1 MIDRKAR
8 NLLAEQIRHF
18 VTGLSDNFEFDDV
31 VFAIK
36 TDDLA
41 VREIRKQLWHTY
53 DDFSRHRLHG
63 KWALSE
69 RDTEI
74 IKRFVLFLKTD
85 HECSKAV
92 KDTDWNIWPFNS
104 KEQFAVALC
113 SPSYLS
119 SAK

>member
-1 MIDRKAR
+1 MVDRKAR

-18 VTGLSDNFEFDDV
+18 VAGLSDNFEFDDV

-53 DDFSRHRLHG
+53 DDFSRHRLRG
-63 KWALSE
+63 KWALSD

-74 IKRFVLFLKTD
+74 IKRIVLFLKTD
-85 HECSKAV
+85 HECSQPDKH
-92 KDTDWNIWPFNS
+92 TDWDLWPFDS
-104 KEQFAVALC
+104 GEQFATALC
-113 SPSYLS
+113 SPVYFNTTT
-119 SAK
+119 